1 MRFATYLALKGLA
14 WQTIKLYLAGTSHY
28 LMLHDLSTPF
38 RDEQLPR
45 LQLLLRGIKRISSR
59 SSTPRPRL
67 PITPTILRRAFRIL
81 SQHPSDPDAIMLWAA
96 MNLCFFGFLR
106 SGEICCPGETTFD
119 PTWHLGPQD
128 ITVDSITNTS
138 IMYIR
143 IKASKTD
150 PFRLGVTI
158 AVGKTMDQVCPIKA
172 MLPYLA
178 IRGAREGPLFQFS
191 SGSFLSR
198 QRFVDEVRRVLSAA
212 GVNAT
217 LYSGHSFRIGAA
229 TTAAQVGIQDN
240 VIQTLGRWKSS
251 AYQSYIRLSKESLCQ
266 VSSAL
271 VTTDTAPRPTGSK

>member
-14 WQTIKLYLAGTSHY
+14 WQTIKLYLAGTRHY

-59 SSTPRPRL
+59 SSAPRPRL

-138 IMYIR
+138 IMYI
-143 IKASKTD
+143 
-150 PFRLGVTI
+150 
-158 AVGKTMDQVCPIKA
+158 
-172 MLPYLA
+172 
-178 IRGAREGPLFQFS
+178 
-191 SGSFLSR
+191 
-198 QRFVDEVRRVLSAA
+198 
-212 GVNAT
+212 
-217 LYSGHSFRIGAA
+217 
-229 TTAAQVGIQDN
+229 
-240 VIQTLGRWKSS
+240 
-251 AYQSYIRLSKESLCQ
+251 
-266 VSSAL
+266 
-271 VTTDTAPRPTGSK
+271 